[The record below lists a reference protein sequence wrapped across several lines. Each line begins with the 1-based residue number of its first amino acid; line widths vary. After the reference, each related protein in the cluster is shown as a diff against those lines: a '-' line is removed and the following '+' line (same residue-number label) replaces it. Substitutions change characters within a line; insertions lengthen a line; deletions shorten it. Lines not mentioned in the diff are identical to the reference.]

1 MARSYVSWD
10 SFSGIMTILA
20 WTADPDLSDLC
31 EILRDVI
38 FEDNKRGVLAGLDK
52 DGMPMAPTVREST
65 PEGHWVRY
73 RLPDGKPARYF
84 QAGSSPTPGAP
95 PWVSEGSGPPLAPR
109 REQSRVIANL
119 ATTYARN
126 GPSNWVVTGTWEDV
140 VSTPRSGP
148 GVSFL
153 PFHFEGQGRLPTR
166 DLAGLRPQG
175 LQEALEIVSA
185 WTEAQIDARFRQAN

>member
-1 MARSYVSWD
+1 MARSYASWD
-10 SFSGIMTILA
+10 SFNGVMAVMA
-20 WTADPDLSDLC
+20 WASDPDLEDLC
-31 EILRDVI
+31 LMLEDVI
-38 FEDNKRGVLAGLDK
+38 AEDNRRGVLAGQDK
-52 DGMPMAPTVREST
+52 DGAPMVATVREAT
-65 PEGHWVRY
+65 PEGHWVTY

-84 QAGSSPTPGAP
+84 QAGRSPTPGAP
-95 PWVSEGSGPPLAPR
+95 PWVSEGDGPPMAPR

-119 ATTYARN
+119 KTAHART
-126 GPSNWVVTGTWEDV
+126 GPDGWIVFGAWENVLSN
-140 VSTPRSGP
+140 R